1 VDQKLT
7 DLIKNPILFTNIT
20 GVFGMVVLNVIVQI
34 LLIIR
39 IITII
44 RLNGSKEI
52 GQTNNIKTKEL
63 PKWEQRLNK
72 RINNIRRDLGRI
84 TQYLKGINS
93 NHLNN
98 CIQSILNNNRI
109 HCLKYNEYNKTLIE
123 IKDTLLQ
130 KLHIYS
136 KRLKRYKNN
145 KQRKFENKLFRNN
158 EKLFYKNLADNKTQ
172 TNNGTPNINEI
183 KEFWSNIW
191 SNEVQFNNQAEW
203 IPHLENDIP
212 DSNNRHHIQIS
223 LEILVKNINSSH
235 NWKSPGGDQIHNFW
249 LKKFTCIHKCLLV
262 HFNGFIREPNT
273 FPEFLAH
280 GITYLKPKDSDT
292 KNPSKYRPITCLPT
306 IYKIMTSCIK
316 VIIYDHCQKLNIL
329 NEEQKGCVKECFGC
343 KEQLII
349 DTVIMEQ
356 ARKNNRNIYTAFIDY
371 KKAYDS
377 VPHSWLIKIL
387 KIYKINL
394 DLINFL
400 SHVMTF
406 WRTTLNLSIN
416 NTKLKSEPIQIKRGI
431 YQGDSLSPLWFC
443 LAINPLTN
451 LLNSTGYG
459 FNIRLK
465 NTTLSK
471 LNHLLYMDDIKLY
484 ASKKNHI
491 LSLLTITENFSNDI
505 GMSFGIDKCKMQSI
519 CRGHYEHLE
528 YITQEGEI
536 IKNLNKGE
544 FYKYLGIN
552 QSNHIQHSIIKEN
565 LEKQFY
571 LRIKSILKSKLNGNN
586 LIKAV
591 NTYAVPL
598 LTYSFGVIKWSKTN
612 LQNINIKTRVLFTK
626 FSKHH
631 PKSAIERFNL
641 PRENGGRGFS
651 NLEILL
657 KNQIASLKNY
667 FLNRARDNTFFNALV
682 SADKGYTPL
691 NLSDNII
698 SDIVK
703 PNIPDTIANI
713 KQKSLHGR
721 YFKELEQPEVNIQAS
736 HAWLKKSNIHPETEG
751 FIFAIQDRVINT
763 RNYKKHICGLQ
774 SIIDKCRICGTEG
787 ETIEH
792 IISSCTV
799 LAQSEYKKRHDI
811 FAKIIHMN
819 LAVKFNLLKNTQ
831 PHYSYT
837 PESCLEN
844 DSYKLYFDRTILT
857 DIHIKH
863 NRPDIIILNKQQKQ
877 AYLLD
882 IAVPN
887 SHNITQTYNTKINKY
902 LELSVAMRNLWCL
915 EKISILPLVISA
927 TGIVPQSLFKNL
939 KILDLDNTLVVEIQ
953 KGILL
958 YSCHIVRKFLNID
971 TEHNTQQSQNAEAR
985 RR

>member
-1 VDQKLT
+1 
-7 DLIKNPILFTNIT
+7 
-20 GVFGMVVLNVIVQI
+20 
-34 LLIIR
+34 LL
-39 IITII
+39 
-44 RLNGSKEI
+44 
-52 GQTNNIKTKEL
+52 
-63 PKWEQRLNK
+63 
-72 RINNIRRDLGRI
+72 
-84 TQYLKGINS
+84 
-93 NHLNN
+93 
-98 CIQSILNNNRI
+98 
-109 HCLKYNEYNKTLIE
+109 
-123 IKDTLLQ
+123 
-130 KLHIYS
+130 
-136 KRLKRYKNN
+136 
-145 KQRKFENKLFRNN
+145 
-158 EKLFYKNLADNKTQ
+158 
-172 TNNGTPNINEI
+172 
-183 KEFWSNIW
+183 
-191 SNEVQFNNQAEW
+191 
-203 IPHLENDIP
+203 
-212 DSNNRHHIQIS
+212 
-223 LEILVKNINSSH
+223 SS
-235 NWKSPGGDQIHNFW
+235 
-249 LKKFTCIHKCLLV
+249 
-262 HFNGFIREPNT
+262 
-273 FPEFLAH
+273 
-280 GITYLKPKDSDT
+280 
-292 KNPSKYRPITCLPT
+292 
-306 IYKIMTSCIK
+306 
-316 VIIYDHCQKLNIL
+316 
-329 NEEQKGCVKECFGC
+329 
-343 KEQLII
+343 
-349 DTVIMEQ
+349 
-356 ARKNNRNIYTAFIDY
+356 
-371 KKAYDS
+371 
-377 VPHSWLIKIL
+377 
-387 KIYKINL
+387 
-394 DLINFL
+394 
-400 SHVMTF
+400 
-406 WRTTLNLSIN
+406 
-416 NTKLKSEPIQIKRGI
+416 
-431 YQGDSLSPLWFC
+431 
-443 LAINPLTN
+443 
-451 LLNSTGYG
+451 
-459 FNIRLK
+459 
-465 NTTLSK
+465 
-471 LNHLLYMDDIKLY
+471 
-484 ASKKNHI
+484 
-491 LSLLTITENFSNDI
+491 
-505 GMSFGIDKCKMQSI
+505 
-519 CRGHYEHLE
+519 
-528 YITQEGEI
+528 
-536 IKNLNKGE
+536 
-544 FYKYLGIN
+544 
-552 QSNHIQHSIIKEN
+552 IQHSIIKEN

-651 NLEILL
+651 NLEIML

-811 FAKIIHMN
+811 F
-819 LAVKFNLLKNTQ
+819 
-831 PHYSYT
+831 
-837 PESCLEN
+837 
-844 DSYKLYFDRTILT
+844 
-857 DIHIKH
+857 
-863 NRPDIIILNKQQKQ
+863 
-877 AYLLD
+877 
-882 IAVPN
+882 
-887 SHNITQTYNTKINKY
+887 
-902 LELSVAMRNLWCL
+902 SVAMRNLWCL

-939 KILDLDNTLVVEIQ
+939 KNLDLDNTLVVEIQ